1 MAHPTRTTLTPEQ
14 IQEAVNR
21 LDSLGQIQRE
31 YLVEI
36 GQLGFGPR
44 WQPPLAA
51 ALSEAADRR
60 VSAQSVNNWVIAHRP
75 IPATMYPVIA
85 EVGRQVTADLRR
97 RAERL
102 AVTWD
107 PPPRVERP
115 FTQEELDDL
124 AAMQLCEEMI
134 AARQA
139 K

>member
-1 MAHPTRTTLTPEQ
+1 MAHPTRTPEQ
-14 IQEAVNR
+14 IQGAVNR

-36 GQLGFGPR
+36 GQLGFGAR
-44 WQPPLAA
+44 WQAPLAA
-51 ALSEAADRR
+51 ALSEAAGRTIS
-60 VSAQSVNNWVIAHRP
+60 VQSVNNWYIAHGP
-75 IPATMYPVIA
+75 VPAVMYPIIA
-85 EVGRQVTADLRR
+85 DVGRQVTADLRR

-115 FTQEELDDL
+115 YTQEDLDDL

-139 K
+139 KED